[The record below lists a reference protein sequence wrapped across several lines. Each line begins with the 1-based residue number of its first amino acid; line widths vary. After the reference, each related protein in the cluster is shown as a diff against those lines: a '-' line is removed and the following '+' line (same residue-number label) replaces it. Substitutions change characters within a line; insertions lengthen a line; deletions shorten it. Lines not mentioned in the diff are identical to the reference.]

1 MSSRVSLWNL
11 RRFPVHSGSKG
22 TFHCGSMSDSKLS
35 LSQWALTTQTQT
47 QQLLLFWDKL
57 QHKYFPNTQHKV
69 PFLSKS
75 HLQSTVTMLTFV
87 TGLYLRCRWL
97 RPHVKNPFEL
107 RAHVNNVFSKCGPN
121 PLPYRC
127 DFNSFTSVFLNQL
140 TFSKTKL
147 ILV

>member
-1 MSSRVSLWNL
+1 MMSSRVSLWNL

-22 TFHCGSMSDSKLS
+22 TFHCGSMSDSELS

-75 HLQSTVTMLTFV
+75 HLQPITD
-87 TGLYLRCRWL
+87 
-97 RPHVKNPFEL
+97 
-107 RAHVNNVFSKCGPN
+107 NNLVSNRLLFWWWMRGTRFS
-121 PLPYRC
+121 
-127 DFNSFTSVFLNQL
+127 FNSDYVDIRYRFISSVQVITAACEKSIWIKGTCKQCIFQMWP
-140 TFSKTKL
+140 
-147 ILV
+147 